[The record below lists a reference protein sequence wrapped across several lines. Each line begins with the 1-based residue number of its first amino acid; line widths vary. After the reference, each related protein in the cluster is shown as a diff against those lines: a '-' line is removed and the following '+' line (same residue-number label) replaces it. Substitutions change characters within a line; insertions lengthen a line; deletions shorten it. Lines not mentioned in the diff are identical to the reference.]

1 MRCYKMIDERM
12 PNYESIYGLNE
23 VELDRLYKEK
33 GYAGLPKA
41 NEFAKEVF
49 NYETKYFN
57 KEVFNKL
64 TLYEKTYIRSLEM
77 SLSGEYEKMVLANR
91 SLMTGEKY
99 NPYKSQIEFK
109 QQTIERTANGEYLS
123 EVLKEIFEL
132 EYELKQ
138 KYNEEGDK

>member
-1 MRCYKMIDERM
+1 MIDERM
-12 PNYESIYGLNE
+12 TNYESIYGLNE

-64 TLYEKTYIRSLEM
+64 TLYEKTCVNALESNSNRVLDKTREAIRC
-77 SLSGEYEKMVLANR
+77 SLSGETFKPFKNLEDDAQP
-91 SLMTGEKY
+91 TGD
-99 NPYKSQIEFK
+99 
-109 QQTIERTANGEYLS
+109 
-123 EVLKEIFEL
+123 EL
-132 EYELKQ
+132 EFFTSGRYYNRKITYILQYEYYLKQ